1 MTVQALRDFLK
12 LESSSGLLLI
22 GAMAL
27 ALLCANSPL
36 AGLYG
41 GLLQTHVEVHVG
53 ALELAKPL
61 LLWINDGLMAIFF
74 LLVGLEVKREVLEG
88 ELSSLPQVAL
98 PGIAAL
104 GGMLVPALI
113 YAWLNWSDPVALQG
127 WAIPAATDIAFALGV
142 MALLGKRV
150 PSALKLFLLTLAIL
164 DDLGAIVIIALF
176 YTVDLSLL
184 SLGLAA
190 GAVAALFLLN
200 RFGVTR
206 IAAYVV
212 VGIFLWTCVLKSGV
226 HATLAGVVLA
236 FAIPLRAHD
245 EHGNS
250 PLRHLEHNLHPW
262 VAFGILP
269 LFAFANAGVSL
280 AGMSPADLLAPL
292 PLGIAAGLFVG
303 KQLGIVGFSWV
314 GVKLGLARL
323 PKGIGWREFHGM
335 AVLCGIGFT
344 MSLFVATLALVGAG
358 PEADDAA
365 RLGVLLGS
373 LTSALGGYFLLRLAV
388 RKRTKINGT
397 LKGRAGG
404 DNAKQEL

>member
-1 MTVQALRDFLK
+1 MTVQTIRDFLK

-22 GAMAL
+22 GAMLL
-27 ALLCANSPL
+27 ALLCANTPL
-36 AGLYG
+36 ASIYG
-41 GLLQTHVEVHVG
+41 GFLQTHVEIQFG

-88 ELSSLPQVAL
+88 ELSSLPQIAL

-113 YAWLNWSDPVALQG
+113 YVWVNWSDPSALRG

-142 MALLGKRV
+142 LALLGKGV
-150 PSALKLFLLTLAIL
+150 PNSLKLFLLTLAIL
-164 DDLGAIVIIALF
+164 DDLGAIVVIALF
-176 YTVDLSLL
+176 YTSNLSILSLVL
-184 SLGLAA
+184 ATLGITGL
-190 GAVAALFLLN
+190 VIMN
-200 RFGVTR
+200 RLGVTR
-206 IAAYVV
+206 IAAYMV
-212 VGIFLWTCVLKSGV
+212 VGVFLWICVLKSGV

-236 FAIPLRAHD
+236 FAIPLRAKD
-245 EHGNS
+245 QHGNS

-280 AGMSPADLLAPL
+280 TGMTPTDLFAPL

-303 KQLGIVGFSWV
+303 KQLGIVGFCWI

-323 PKGIGWREFHGM
+323 PRGISWREFHGM

-344 MSLFVATLALVGAG
+344 MSLFVATLALDGNQETG
-358 PEADDAA
+358 DAA
-365 RLGVLLGS
+365 RLGVLMGS
-373 LTSALGGYFLLRLAV
+373 LASSLGGYFLLRRAIKKRDEGAQAHGSETRGVADV
-388 RKRTKINGT
+388 R
-397 LKGRAGG
+397 
-404 DNAKQEL
+404 